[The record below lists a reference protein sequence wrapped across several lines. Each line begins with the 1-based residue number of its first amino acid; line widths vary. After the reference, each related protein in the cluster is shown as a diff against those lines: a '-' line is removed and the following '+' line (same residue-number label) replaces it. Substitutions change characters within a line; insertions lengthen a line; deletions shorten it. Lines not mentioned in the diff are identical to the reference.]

1 MSTEIHKSS
10 IVSKKA
16 EIGEDVFIGPYC
28 IIGDGVSLGRG
39 TKLISHVVIEGD
51 AEIGEDSVI
60 HQFATIGLPP
70 QDFKYKGEK
79 TAVKIGKNNIIRE
92 YASIHRASISGSG
105 VTTVGDSNF
114 IMAYVHIA
122 HDCVIGTSNILANA
136 STLAGHVMVE
146 DFVFI
151 GGLVAIHQNNRV
163 GSYAMV
169 GGCTGI
175 TQDIPPYTMASDHRA
190 KLYGLNVIG
199 LKRRGFSD
207 ETINTLKKAYKILF
221 RDKAPMSEALERIRT
236 TLPQIPEILH
246 LVEFIEANKRG
257 ICR

>member
-1 MSTEIHKSS
+1 MATEIHQSA

-16 EIGEDVFIGPYC
+16 DIGEDVFIGPFC
-28 IIGDGVSLGRG
+28 IVGDGVSLGRG

-60 HQFATIGLPP
+60 HQFASIGLPP
-70 QDFKYKGEK
+70 QDLKYRGEK
-79 TAVKIGKNNIIRE
+79 TSVKIGRNNIIRE

-105 VTTVGDSNF
+105 VTRVGDSNF

-146 DFVFI
+146 DYVFI

-246 LVEFIEANKRG
+246 LVEFIEANRRG